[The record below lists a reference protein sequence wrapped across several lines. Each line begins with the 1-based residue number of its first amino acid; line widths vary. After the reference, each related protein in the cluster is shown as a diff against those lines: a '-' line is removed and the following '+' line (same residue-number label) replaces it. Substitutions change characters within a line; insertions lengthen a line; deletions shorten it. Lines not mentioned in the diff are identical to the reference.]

1 MGLPCHCAELY
12 FRQYSLSCADHN
24 VLGALTEITAV
35 QKKRK
40 KEKKNKI
47 SEQLSLHILVEQRK
61 WEYSRCY
68 MVRLLAIAL
77 WESIM
82 VLGNDF
88 IFRSN
93 VFEPPEPRHID
104 RFHQNIWWNPFFFF
118 LLELLTTERLMLLY
132 RYSKS

>member
-88 IFRSN
+88 IFKVQCFRTTWTSSYRQISSEHL
-93 VFEPPEPRHID
+93 VKSI
-104 RFHQNIWWNPFFFF
+104 FFF
-118 LLELLTTERLMLLY
+118 LLELLTTELLMLLY